1 MISFTNFLFTF
12 SKQSGLYDSVNRLAG
27 ELTLVFENAMAY
39 NRPDSKLYKDAAKLK
54 RILALKS
61 REIMTVFKEEGG
73 DGYGGNG
80 GTTSGEADDEEEEE
94 EGEEGD
100 EEAGGDGGKKWSTS
114 STKVVARS
122 AGSRT
127 ATRKSSKSMVNAMSL
142 ELKNVR
148 RSQKAGDGGLKKR
161 LRALYRTLI
170 DYSDEDERYLI
181 DPFMDK
187 PSKKLYPDYY
197 EIIANPIDMKSI
209 DSNIKNDV
217 VSFQDF
223 FRLFFSNFNLFS
235 VSIC

>member
-1 MISFTNFLFTF
+1 M
-12 SKQSGLYDSVNRLAG
+12 NRLAG

-61 REIMTVFKEEGG
+61 REIMNVFKEEVEGV
-73 DGYGGNG
+73 YGGNGG

-94 EGEEGD
+94 EGEDGD
-100 EEAGGDGGKKWSTS
+100 EEGETGGKKWSTS

-197 EIIANPIDMKSI
+197 EIIASPIDMKTI

-217 VSFQDF
+217 VSFF
-223 FRLFFSNFNLFS
+223 KVLFYF
-235 VSIC
+235 